1 MIYVPCGCGDIV
13 WLLLFPLN
21 AGSMGV
27 GGHAGADP
35 RGVGGPGGQ
44 DPTLSCDTSHVS
56 ATPFQNTD
64 L

>member
-1 MIYVPCGCGDIV
+1 
-13 WLLLFPLN
+13 
-21 AGSMGV
+21 MGV